1 MFYNMLKLV
10 VEFLGT
16 LLLSFVIFS
25 TGGNYVAIG
34 VALAIAILLG
44 GPISGGAYNPAV
56 AIAMFY
62 AKKLSVKDLVPYIIA
77 QIAGGVAGYEMFKL
91 F

>member
-1 MFYNMLKLV
+1 MKLA

-25 TGGNYVAIG
+25 TGNYLAIG
-34 VALAIAILLG
+34 VALAVAVLLG

-56 AIAMFY
+56 AIALFY
-62 AKKLSVKDLVPYIIA
+62 ANKLKASDLVPYIIA
-77 QIAGGVAGYEMFKL
+77 EIAGGVAGYELVKMVV
-91 F
+91 

>member
-1 MFYNMLKLV
+1 MKLA

-25 TGGNYVAIG
+25 TGNYLAIG
-34 VALAIAILLG
+34 VALAVAVLLG

-56 AIAMFY
+56 AIGLFY
-62 AKKLSVKDLVPYIIA
+62 AKKLKASELVPYIIA
-77 QIAGGVAGYEMFKL
+77 EIEGAVAGYELVKMVM
-91 F
+91 

>member
-1 MFYNMLKLV
+1 MLKLV

-44 GPISGGAYNPAV
+44 GPISGGAYNPAI

-77 QIAGGVAGYEMFKL
+77 QIAGGIAGYEIFKL
-91 F
+91 M